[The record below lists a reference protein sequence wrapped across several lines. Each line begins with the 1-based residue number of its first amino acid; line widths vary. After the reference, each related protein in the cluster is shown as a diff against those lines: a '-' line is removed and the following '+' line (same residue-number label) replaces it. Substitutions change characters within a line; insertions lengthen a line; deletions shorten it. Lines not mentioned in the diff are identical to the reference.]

1 MTLALCL
8 MARPSSAHEFWIA
21 PTRYRPAHPD
31 TVAVSVYAGTG
42 FRGELKPYA
51 PSRVVRFRLR
61 TTRDLDLSRAARNGD
76 LVMAR
81 FVVAEDGGALVSYES
96 SFADI
101 ELPGP
106 EFDAYLKLEGLDE
119 VRAARG
125 SSASAARERYA
136 RCAKTWIAGSDAKRV
151 TAPAGMTYELT
162 PLADPTTGAVT
173 LRATFRGQP
182 LSGALVVTSSWK
194 RSPRAR
200 SWGDISVRALRT
212 AVSPSS
218 APPGYAPIFPSGKNM
233 FDCPEQS
240 HTSPTSRFPILLG
253 ASCASVDVI
262 VRSAGSSAA
271 GIAGSDK
278 LHRPRAPT
286 ETSAV
291 ASRRRTLIF
300 APGVAVPQIAT
311 FVSR

>member
-182 LSGALVVTSSWK
+182 LSGALVRAWNRPLMRGARPFDGAARDSVPPVTEGRTDARGLVRLNLQHSGEWLVSSVHMAPSADRDEADWE
-194 RSPRAR
+194 SYWASLTFAR
-200 SWGDISVRALRT
+200 
-212 AVSPSS
+212 
-218 APPGYAPIFPSGKNM
+218 
-233 FDCPEQS
+233 
-240 HTSPTSRFPILLG
+240 
-253 ASCASVDVI
+253 
-262 VRSAGSSAA
+262 
-271 GIAGSDK
+271 
-278 LHRPRAPT
+278 T
-286 ETSAV
+286 EK
-291 ASRRRTLIF
+291 
-300 APGVAVPQIAT
+300 
-311 FVSR
+311 